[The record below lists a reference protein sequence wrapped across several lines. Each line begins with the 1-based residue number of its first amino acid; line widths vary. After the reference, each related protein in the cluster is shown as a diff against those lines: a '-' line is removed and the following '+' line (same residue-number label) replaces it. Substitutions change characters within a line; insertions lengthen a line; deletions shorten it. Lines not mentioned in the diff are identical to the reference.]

1 MTLLL
6 FVVAGTSSAWAQDE
20 AAPDMEAINAARA
33 IAIEWLALVDT
44 GDYQESWSQA
54 ASPVQDAVTL
64 DGWTTSLQGARG
76 SLEPFGERT
85 LVDSREMTNPPGAPE
100 GEYVFLHYRTE
111 AANDQTVTETV
122 VLIEENDVWKV
133 IGYFVQPG
141 AQAG

>member
-1 MTLLL
+1 MIRMKNILRASATMLL
-6 FVVAGTSSAWAQDE
+6 FVVAGASSARAQDE
-20 AAPDMEAINAARA
+20 TAPDMEAINVARA
-33 IAIEWLALVDT
+33 VAIEWLALVDD

-64 DGWTTSLQGARG
+64 DGWTTSLQDARG
-76 SLEPFGERT
+76 PLEPFGERT

-100 GEYVFLHYRTE
+100 GEYVL
-111 AANDQTVTETV
+111 V
-122 VLIEENDVWKV
+122 EENEVWKV